1 MAVQDRYIPRLITS
15 AIQEALSDTPV
26 VCLLGPRQSGKT
38 TLVQHQFPDRP
49 YTSLD
54 SKNSYFLAST
64 DPEGFIK
71 RYPSQV
77 TIDEVQRVPELL
89 TAIKLSVDQNRKPGR
104 FLLTGSANLLLLP
117 YVTESLAGRMEIIQ
131 LHPLSEAEK
140 SQAPGQFVY
149 DLINRKL
156 KSPIECDKQ
165 PSADLAVVKRLLTGG
180 YPEVLT
186 RSLKRV
192 RQWHKHYINN
202 IIERDVHSVTTQR
215 NTYQLRRLLELCALR
230 SGSLLNINALANSL
244 GIHRNT
250 VEQNISLLERL
261 FLIRR
266 FPAWHSNKAKRL
278 IKSPKLHIVDSGLA
292 GMLSELALDDW
303 YENRE
308 FMGHILE
315 SFVVQQIVAQ
325 AGWTEP
331 DLRFWHYRDKN
342 QMEVDIVV
350 THGRKTWGIEVK
362 ASTTLGKRDSSGL
375 VRLADQCGKDF
386 QQGIVLYNG
395 SSIVPLGD
403 KRILAVPLSELW
415 MR

>member
-1 MAVQDRYIPRLITS
+1 MVVQDRFIPRLITS

-38 TLVQHQFPDRP
+38 TLVQHHFPDRP

-64 DPEGFIK
+64 DPEGFIN
-71 RYPSQV
+71 RYPGQV
-77 TIDEVQRVPELL
+77 TIDEVQKVPELL

-104 FLLTGSANLLLLP
+104 YLLTGSANLLLLP

-149 DLINRKL
+149 DLINGKL

-186 RSLKRV
+186 RSLKRA
-192 RQWHKHYINN
+192 RQWHRHYINN

-215 NTYQLRRLLELCALR
+215 NTYQLQRLLELCALR
-230 SGSLLNINALANSL
+230 SGSLLNINTLANSL

-250 VEQNISLLERL
+250 VEQNILLLERL

-303 YENRE
+303 YENRIY
-308 FMGHILE
+308 MGHILE

-331 DLRFWHYRDKN
+331 DLRFWHYRDKD
-342 QMEVDIVV
+342 QVEVDIVV

-362 ASTTLGKRDSSGL
+362 ASTTMGKQDGSGL
-375 VRLADQCGKDF
+375 SRLADQCGKDF

-395 SSIVPLGD
+395 NSIVPLGD
-403 KRILAVPLSELW
+403 KRMLAVPLSELW